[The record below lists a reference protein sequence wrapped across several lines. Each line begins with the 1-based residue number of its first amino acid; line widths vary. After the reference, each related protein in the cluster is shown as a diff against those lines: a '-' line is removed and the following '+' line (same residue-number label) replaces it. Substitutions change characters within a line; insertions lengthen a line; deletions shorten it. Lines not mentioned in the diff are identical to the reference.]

1 MYIYLF
7 IYCPLI
13 AVSSAPK
20 LCTMRHLGHLCPRDK
35 SRINQTLS
43 LIMCARL
50 KGGKRGFR
58 LDSPRVNL
66 SLTCVIWRS
75 VNTDYLADETRICS
89 NFHPA
94 HPQGE
99 RVEKEKKHLFSLH
112 SRASNVNF
120 YSTCAACFAR
130 VCSNQK
136 DSSFHCRYDTCRVSS
151 SEPQKSMKLLDN
163 Q

>member
-1 MYIYLF
+1 MLFLYLMHIYLF
-7 IYCPLI
+7 ICWPLI
-13 AVSSAPK
+13 SDSGARK
-20 LCTMRHLGHLCPRDK
+20 LCTMRQLGHLCPRDK

-75 VNTDYLADETRICS
+75 VNTDYLADETRVCI

-99 RVEKEKKHLFSLH
+99 CIFFFFFLF
-112 SRASNVNF
+112 F
-120 YSTCAACFAR
+120 
-130 VCSNQK
+130 QK
-136 DSSFHCRYDTCRVSS
+136 PTF
-151 SEPQKSMKLLDN
+151 LLSPFPGR
-163 Q
+163 